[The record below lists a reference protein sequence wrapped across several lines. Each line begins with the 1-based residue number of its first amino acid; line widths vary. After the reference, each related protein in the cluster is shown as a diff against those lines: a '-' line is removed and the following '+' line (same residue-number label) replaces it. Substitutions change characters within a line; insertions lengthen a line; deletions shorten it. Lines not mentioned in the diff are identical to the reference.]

1 MAKTGSQ
8 TPGGTPERRRRAGD
22 RLVWGVA
29 AVLAALVVVGA
40 AQTFRPPRTAVV
52 SISEVFDGYEKK
64 VQRQEQLAQLRDQLK
79 QKIVDLEAQ
88 YEQLVEEIKLTR
100 GEAQAKKKL
109 ERYQLE
115 LKVETVKE
123 RDLAGLQTQ
132 YIEYLKEIRK
142 EINDEI
148 RQYAVA
154 QDLDLVLERTV
165 IAEGTPS
172 TPGFQWPIVHYS
184 KPEIDITQEIVGR
197 LNRRLQQP

>member
-1 MAKTGSQ
+1 MAKTG
-8 TPGGTPERRRRAGD
+8 RRRGGD
-22 RLVWGVA
+22 WLSWGV
-29 AVLAALVVVGA
+29 LAMLAFVALGA
-40 AQTFRPPRTAVV
+40 AETFRPPRTAVV
-52 SISEVFDGYEKK
+52 SISEVFDGYHKK
-64 VQRQEQLAQLRDQLK
+64 VQRQEQLAQLRDALK

-88 YEQLVEEIKLTR
+88 YDQLVEEIKLTR

-142 EINDEI
+142 EISDEI
-148 RQYAVA
+148 QQYAVA

-165 IAEGTPS
+165 IAEGTPNAR
-172 TPGFQWPIVHYS
+172 GFQWPIVHYA

-197 LNRRLQQP
+197 LNRRLQ